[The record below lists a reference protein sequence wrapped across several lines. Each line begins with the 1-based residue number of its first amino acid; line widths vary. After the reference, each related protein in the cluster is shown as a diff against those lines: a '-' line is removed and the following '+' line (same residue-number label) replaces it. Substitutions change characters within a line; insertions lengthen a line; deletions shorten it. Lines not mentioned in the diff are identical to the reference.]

1 MDGLLKTIAAIEPV
15 SDAWRQRAADR
26 LSQQIRPR
34 GSLGRLET
42 LAQRLAAIRRTLDV
56 PTQSKQIV
64 TMAGDHGVVA
74 EGVSA
79 YPQEVTGQMV
89 GAFAANAASINAL
102 AGCVD
107 AHVTVVDVGVAAE
120 LSPDLPILHR
130 RVRPG
135 TDNIA
140 KGPAMSRDEAEKCIQ
155 VGIDVVREVASRPA
169 GLDLLGTGDMGIGNT
184 TPSSAIIAVYSDR
197 PVHEL
202 VGRGTGIDDDG
213 LARKRA
219 AVSRA
224 LEVNQPDPDDPI
236 DVLAKVGGCE
246 IGALAGAVLAAAELS
261 RPVVCDGFI
270 ATAGAL
276 LACELCPVAKQYL
289 FSSHLSVEVGHQ
301 QMLARLGLE
310 PLLNLGMRL
319 GEGTGAALSM
329 FLLEAAAR
337 ALANIK
343 TFAEMGV
350 SDTGK

>member
-1 MDGLLKTIAAIEPV
+1 MDLLLKTINAIKPV
-15 SDAWRQRAADR
+15 SDEWRQRAAGR
-26 LSQQIRPR
+26 LSQQVRPR

-42 LAQRLAAIRRTLDV
+42 LAQRLAAIRHTLRV

-89 GAFAANAASINAL
+89 AAFAANAASINAL
-102 AGCVD
+102 AECVG
-107 AHVTVVDVGVAAE
+107 AEVEVVDVGVATE
-120 LSPDLPILHR
+120 LSSDLPILHK
-130 RVRPG
+130 RVRAG
-135 TDNIA
+135 TDNIT
-140 KGPAMSRDEAEKCIQ
+140 KGPAMSRDDAVRCVE
-155 VGIDVVREVASRPA
+155 VGIEVVHEVAGRPA

-197 PVHEL
+197 PVAEL
-202 VGRGTGIDDDG
+202 VGRGTGIDDDA

-219 AVSRA
+219 AVKRA

-246 IGALAGAVLAAAELS
+246 IGALAGAVLAAAARS
-261 RPVVCDGFI
+261 RPVVCDGLI

-276 LACELCPVAKQYL
+276 LACELCPTAKQYL
-289 FSSHLSVEVGHQ
+289 FTSHLSVEVGHQ
-301 QMLARLGLE
+301 AMLARLSLD
-310 PLLNLGMRL
+310 PLLDLGMRL
-319 GEGTGAALSM
+319 GEGTGAALAM

-343 TFAEMGV
+343 TFKEMGV